1 MADLALLMT
10 QWNNKKR
17 RSEMRCRIKV
27 KSGCIAGG
35 HFLFVFVLL
44 SASVKAPE
52 LVHGSFFY
60 NLNWKCS
67 S

>member
-10 QWNNKKR
+10 QWDNKK
-17 RSEMRCRIKV
+17 RSEMRCCIKV
-27 KSGCIAGG
+27 KSACITGG

-52 LVHGSFFY
+52 LVHGGFFFY